1 MFLDSRTDTLCLSKM
16 WQDCTCIRNGFPC
29 TDGCKCKSCDQ
40 MINVEDD
47 YGESDKVVGF
57 SDDGDEDEQEWID
70 CILIIFFL

>member
-1 MFLDSRTDTLCLSKM
+1 
-16 WQDCTCIRNGFPC
+16 
-29 TDGCKCKSCDQ
+29 